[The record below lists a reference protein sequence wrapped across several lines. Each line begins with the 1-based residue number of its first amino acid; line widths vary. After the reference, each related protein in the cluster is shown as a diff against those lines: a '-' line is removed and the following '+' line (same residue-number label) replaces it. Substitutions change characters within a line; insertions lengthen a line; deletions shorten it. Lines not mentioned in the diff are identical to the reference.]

1 MKYFSNLE
9 INFTIKIITKKLIIK
24 RNIIISM
31 ML

>member
-24 RNIIISM
+24 RNNIISM

>member
-9 INFTIKIITKKLIIK
+9 INFTIKIITKKLITK
-24 RNIIISM
+24 RNNIISM